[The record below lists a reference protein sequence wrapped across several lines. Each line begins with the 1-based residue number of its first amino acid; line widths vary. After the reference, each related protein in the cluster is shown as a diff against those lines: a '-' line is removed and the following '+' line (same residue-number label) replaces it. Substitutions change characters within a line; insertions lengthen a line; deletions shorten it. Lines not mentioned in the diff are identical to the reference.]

1 MANIVQNMLIQ
12 SWSDP
17 AKDESGP
24 IRIFPAVP
32 SEWQDVEFRDL
43 RTEGAFL
50 VSASRRNGV
59 TEWVRIKSLAGE
71 PCLVFTN
78 IKGEVQAKGRRPFKL
93 EKAAPGTYRIDLKKG
108 EEVLLCSGTAKDP

>member
-1 MANIVQNMLIQ
+1 MLLQ

-32 SEWQDVEFRDL
+32 AAWQDVEFRDL
-43 RTEGAFL
+43 RAEGAFL
-50 VSASRRNGV
+50 VSAKRRGGR

-71 PCLVFTN
+71 PCRVRPGMD
-78 IKGEVQAKGRRPFKL
+78 GEVLIISDRNHHLQSLSAGVY
-93 EKAAPGTYRIDLKKG
+93 GVDLNKG
-108 EEVLLCSGTAKDP
+108 EEILLRTDATR